1 MHVRLPSGGWW
12 DIETRPRWRHLREWM
27 RSRREPGAQEELA
40 DEVLVSLTNAWSF
53 DLPVETASLERID
66 PGDLAAAFGAV
77 RQALAELWDTKAQ
90 RERTERLFTEM
101 AAGRVPDEFEEAR
114 VMALTGWSWHT
125 LQETPADAVEAM
137 MAYLSV
143 RSVREN
149 GGALDFPAPAN
160 AG

>member
-12 DIETRPRWRHLREWM
+12 DMETRPRWRHLREWM
-27 RSRREPGAQEELA
+27 RTRQGTDAQDGLA

-53 DLPVETASLERID
+53 DLPVETASLEQIA
-66 PGDLAAAFGAV
+66 PGDLAAAFAAV
-77 RQALAELWDTKAQ
+77 RQALAELWDMKAH

-114 VMALTGWSWHT
+114 VMALTGWSWQT
-125 LQETPADAVEAM
+125 LQETPAAAVEAM

-143 RSVREN
+143 RSVREH
-149 GGALDFPAPAN
+149 GGVLDFPAAAN
-160 AG
+160 AE